1 MDRVMD
7 CLLSVTMNVT
17 VIALIVISG
26 GGALMLG
33 YWGLVELCN
42 GRPVPGGISVVI
54 SVIPAAAA
62 LKLARY
68 KNDLADR

>member
-1 MDRVMD
+1 MREEVKGLRYRV
-7 CLLSVTMNVT
+7 T
-17 VIALIVISG
+17 A
-26 GGALMLG
+26 
-33 YWGLVELCN
+33 CN
-42 GRPVPGGISVVI
+42 GRPVPGGISVVV